1 MKEKRAPSPQ
11 LRLTL
16 LVQYPAEVPTEAE
29 RQLLT
34 ALADLLVAV
43 ATHDGIA
50 REGEGDE
57 REDP

>member
-1 MKEKRAPSPQ
+1 MNEKPAPIPQ
-11 LRLTL
+11 LRLAL
-16 LVQYPAEVPTEAE
+16 LVQCPAEVPTEVE
-29 RQLLT
+29 RQLVT